1 MLCLVVQSCPT
12 LCNTR
17 HSSLPSSSPHG
28 DSPGKNTGVGS
39 LSLLLGILLTQEL
52 NCGLLYCKQVLY
64 QLSYQGSP
72 SVWWLSVKESAGDTK
87 DASLIPGLGRSPG
100 VGNGNL
106 LWYSCLGNAMDR
118 ASWQATVHGITTSW
132 TELCTHAHTH
142 IHAHT
147 HSFDYSFTDCLTLC
161 TINHVLILYF
171 VLLKYRISYSARYV
185 PSLFYMPYD
194 PCQCLCVYE
203 FVSVLLHLFICSFG
217 SIYKW
222 NHDIFFIWLIPF
234 SIIPSRSFSIVTN
247 GKILHFYGWVMF
259 HPIYMPLTLYLF
271 TISWTLRVLPYPG
284 YCK

>member
-17 HSSLPSSSPHG
+17 HCSLPSSRQTTQYCRQYSAY
-28 DSPGKNTGVGS
+28 SRQNTGVGS

-132 TELCTHAHTH
+132 TELRTHAHTH
-142 IHAHT
+142 THT
-147 HSFDYSFTDCLTLC
+147 HTHTL
-161 TINHVLILYF
+161 I
-171 VLLKYRISYSARYV
+171 
-185 PSLFYMPYD
+185 
-194 PCQCLCVYE
+194 
-203 FVSVLLHLFICSFG
+203 
-217 SIYKW
+217 
-222 NHDIFFIWLIPF
+222 
-234 SIIPSRSFSIVTN
+234 
-247 GKILHFYGWVMF
+247 
-259 HPIYMPLTLYLF
+259 
-271 TISWTLRVLPYPG
+271 
-284 YCK
+284 